1 MPRFAFTATVNLQVE
16 ADTVQEASAK
26 FIRWRKFIVVA
37 LDDRLEEAGIRRC
50 SIPPVHEF
58 TEVNAAWLENQKLR
72 NKFRQE
78 WEYET
83 REEPVAPGSKLML
96 TYRIATGPKSAAKA
110 RG

>member
-1 MPRFAFTATVNLQVE
+1 MPRFAFTATVNMQVE

-26 FIRWRKFIVVA
+26 FIRWREFIVAA
-37 LDDRLEEAGIRRC
+37 LHNRLGEAGIYRY

-83 REEPVAPGSKLML
+83 REEPAAPGSKLML
-96 TYRIATGPKSAAKA
+96 THRVATGPKSAAKPTE
-110 RG
+110 